1 MGNEI
6 QGKEEMKKPT
16 GKFYHWEDDESLAKK
31 RAEEMDEEYVLH
43 RDMPESY
50 REEVKR
56 IVMEV
61 LIRAGFQPQLF
72 DDHQNHTDAKLPA
85 SPKSPVELE
94 STLDEPEPHHPLEG
108 C

>member
-6 QGKEEMKKPT
+6 QGEEEM
-16 GKFYHWEDDESLAKK
+16 S
-31 RAEEMDEEYVLH
+31 
-43 RDMPESY
+43 DMPESY

-61 LIRAGFQPQLF
+61 L
-72 DDHQNHTDAKLPA
+72 HQNHTDAKLPA
-85 SPKSPVELE
+85 SPKFPVELE